1 MAKNE
6 KAIVQVIAKENDT
19 TAVMK
24 EVHKASDIEE
34 NDIISVKLNEE
45 NSEEIDEIIML
56 GKVLAHE
63 VEEKDLVNII
73 NAETGLSYDLLAI
86 DYLSKINDY
95 NYLDFEKIV
104 KCRELLNSRSK
115 KDKVIKD
122 ELSNI
127 IHMNSAYTICLNPY
141 KFNYFSKYVKE
152 YIDNN

>member
-6 KAIVQVIAKENDT
+6 KEIVQVIAKENDT

-63 VEEKDLVNII
+63 VEENSENWDYDLVQEAKSI
-73 NAETGLSYDLLAI
+73 TR
-86 DYLSKINDY
+86 KIN
-95 NYLDFEKIV
+95 
-104 KCRELLNSRSK
+104 NSR
-115 KDKVIKD
+115 
-122 ELSNI
+122 
-127 IHMNSAYTICLNPY
+127 M
-141 KFNYFSKYVKE
+141 
-152 YIDNN
+152 